1 VAAAV
6 SMVVEVTAAAAT
18 DESDAGNAVKRSKEH
33 QMLYGMRNEFKIHRL
48 RASLLLCALLAAGS
62 VDLCLAESSSQP
74 TFASADDAS
83 RALVSAVQKHDERT
97 VTEILGGGSELIS
110 SNNQI
115 DDSLDR
121 DRFVQKYQEMH
132 RFMRGPGRI
141 TTLYIGAENWPFPVP
156 LVSRHGT
163 WQFES
168 KAGADEIRFRRIGE
182 NEVTAIGM
190 CATLVNAETHP
201 GLDSEADRLVET
213 LFPQGKAAKIPN
225 LLRGYYY
232 RIFSHLP
239 GQIKVIAY
247 PASYRS
253 SGVMTFIGTENGG
266 VAEKDLGPN
275 TANIAGSITT
285 YGDASWVAAE

>member
-1 VAAAV
+1 MVAEATVAV
-6 SMVVEVTAAAAT
+6 AT
-18 DESDAGNAVKRSKEH
+18 DENDAGATVKRSKEH
-33 QMLYGMRNEFKIHRL
+33 QMLYAMRNEFKKHRL
-48 RASLLLCALLAAGS
+48 PKSTAGAALAICALLAGS
-62 VDLCLAESSSQP
+62 ADFCLAASSIQP
-74 TFASADDAS
+74 TFASADDAG

-97 VTEILGGGSELIS
+97 VRAILGGGSELIS

-115 DDSLDR
+115 DDTLDR

-132 RFMRGPGRI
+132 RLVRESGGI

-168 KAGADEIRFRRIGE
+168 NAGAEEIRFRRIGE

-190 CATLVNAETHP
+190 CTTLLNAETHP
-201 GLDSEADRLVET
+201 GLDSEADHLVET
-213 LFPQGKAAKIPN
+213 LFPQGEAVKKPN
-225 LLRGYYY
+225 LFRGYYF
-232 RIFSHLP
+232 RILSHLP
-239 GQIKVIAY
+239 GQITVIAY

-253 SGVMTFIGTENGG
+253 TGVMTFIGTENGG

-275 TANIAGSITT
+275 TANIAGAMTT
-285 YGDASWVAAE
+285 YRDASWTAAE